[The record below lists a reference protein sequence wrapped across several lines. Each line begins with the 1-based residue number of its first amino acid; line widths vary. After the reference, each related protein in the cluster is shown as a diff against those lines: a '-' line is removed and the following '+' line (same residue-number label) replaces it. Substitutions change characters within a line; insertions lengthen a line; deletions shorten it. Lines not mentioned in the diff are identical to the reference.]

1 MNGMPARRI
10 ARSAGGFTLLEAM
23 IAIAVLAI
31 LASLAAP
38 SFKELLA
45 AQRIRLTA
53 SDLYS
58 SLLMARSEA
67 MKRNVTV
74 TVRAT
79 DDDWQNG
86 WTVTYSSAPTIT
98 LQTHSAPANVTV
110 TGTVNPL
117 SYLYTGRRQ
126 PGPDPT
132 FTIYESGATTAAR
145 CLSLS
150 LSGMPQLKVDT
161 DGDPS
166 NGC

>member
-1 MNGMPARRI
+1 MDGMPARRI

-67 MKRNVTV
+67 MKRNVTATV
-74 TVRAT
+74 TAT
-79 DDDWQNG
+79 SSNWQNG
-86 WTVTYSSAPTIT
+86 WTVAASGIT
-98 LQTHSAPANVTV
+98 LQTQSAPTNITITGSVT
-110 TGTVNPL
+110 PL
-117 SYLYTGRRQ
+117 SYAYTGR
-126 PGPDPT
+126 PLAASIGAT
-132 FTIYESGATTAAR
+132 FTIYESGSTAAAR
-145 CLSLS
+145 CLTLS

>member
-67 MKRNVTV
+67 MKRNVTAKV
-74 TVRAT
+74 EAT
-79 DDDWQNG
+79 GGDWQNG
-86 WTVTYSSAPTIT
+86 WTVKASGIT
-98 LQTHSAPANVTV
+98 LQTQSAPANVTV
-110 TGTVNPL
+110 TGTVNPV

-126 PGPDPT
+126 AGLDPT
-132 FTIYESGATTAAR
+132 FTIYESGATAAAR
-145 CLSLS
+145 CISLS
-150 LSGMPQLKVDT
+150 LSGLPQLKVDT

>member
-1 MNGMPARRI
+1 MPARRI
-10 ARSAGGFTLLEAM
+10 ARSIGGFTLVEAM

-74 TVRAT
+74 TVTAT
-79 DDDWQNG
+79 GGDWQNG
-86 WTVTYSSAPTIT
+86 WTVTYSSPTIT

-110 TGTVNPL
+110 TGDVTPL
-117 SYLYTGRRQ
+117 SYAYTGR
-126 PGPDPT
+126 PLAGVGAT
-132 FTIYESGATTAAR
+132 FKIYESGATAAAR

>member
-1 MNGMPARRI
+1 MPARRV
-10 ARSAGGFTLLEAM
+10 ARTSGGFTLVEAM
-23 IAIAVLAI
+23 IAIVVLAI

-67 MKRNVTV
+67 MKRNVTATV
-74 TVRAT
+74 TAT
-79 DDDWQNG
+79 GGDWQNG
-86 WTVTYSSAPTIT
+86 WTVAASGTT
-98 LQTHSAPANVTV
+98 LQTQAVPANVTV
-110 TGTVNPL
+110 TGDVTPL
-117 SYLYTGRRQ
+117 SYAYTGR
-126 PGPDPT
+126 PLAGVGAT
-132 FTIYESGATTAAR
+132 FKIYESGATAAAR
-145 CLSLS
+145 CISLS